1 MEKTFI
7 DEVNISVF
15 LTHIEIT
22 PYKIGDCPEIER
34 MMSKYDKATH
44 SWIPISLYIED
55 DTLYL
60 PKGFSLTIIEK
71 YFRGVPHKFTHCDI
85 NNTFKEGEA
94 LYPPKSRIQED
105 AINFLTSKDSF
116 SYSAR
121 YNQLGLNIDTGDGK
135 TYSAVTAILKIK
147 KKAIIITHQEKLK
160 TQWIKTF
167 KEMTT
172 FDNSRLCNISGTMV
186 IDLILGNEE
195 SKEYKKATKQDKNG
209 EYYDGADIYFVN
221 HQTLNAYA
229 RIHGWKTIG
238 ELFKRI
244 RVGIKVIDESH
255 KFFENTFMIDCFTNT
270 EKTFYLT
277 ATFGRSDDKELRIYN
292 TAFSSVVRYG
302 EETVFLDEKRK
313 HINFVIVYF
322 RSIPKNGT
330 PIVRNSYGFSSYRY
344 IDYELHE
351 SNGALERVLKEI
363 LKKTEHLEGKT
374 LVISPKTDSVDHFA
388 EYIRDLTDKE
398 VGTVYSKNGEEL
410 NKINLKKDI
419 ISSTVKSVGEGTDIK
434 GLRVLINLEPIGSKS
449 LADQVRGRLREYD
462 SEKDTF
468 LFYPVDITLKE
479 PYNFLKRILPIM
491 KKKCKKIITIRID
504 V

>member
-1 MEKTFI
+1 
-7 DEVNISVF
+7 
-15 LTHIEIT
+15 
-22 PYKIGDCPEIER
+22 
-34 MMSKYDKATH
+34 
-44 SWIPISLYIED
+44 
-55 DTLYL
+55 
-60 PKGFSLTIIEK
+60 
-71 YFRGVPHKFTHCDI
+71 
-85 NNTFKEGEA
+85 
-94 LYPPKSRIQED
+94 
-105 AINFLTSKDSF
+105 
-116 SYSAR
+116 
-121 YNQLGLNIDTGDGK
+121 
-135 TYSAVTAILKIK
+135 
-147 KKAIIITHQEKLK
+147 
-160 TQWIKTF
+160 
-167 KEMTT
+167 MTT
-172 FDNSRLCNISGTMV
+172 FDNSRLCNISGTMI

-374 LVISPKTDSVDHFA
+374 LVISPKTDSVDYFA

-491 KKKCKKIITIRID
+491 KKKCKKIITLRMD